1 MGKFLDIFLEQRMDS
16 SDGEELKAAL
26 ENTIAEEKKC
36 LEQFELQI
44 KICRGKIAEIDESLS
59 DPAIA
64 TNSAKLNELSAE
76 RDVKQK
82 ELDELYEKWEE
93 LSAAL
98 EV

>member
-1 MGKFLDIFLEQRMDS
+1 MV
-16 SDGEELKAAL
+16 KAAAKDNSNKL
-26 ENTIAEEKKC
+26 DWEQQKKEQAKIRKQENAIKKIEEQTETC
-36 LEQFELQI
+36 ENQ
-44 KICRGKIAEIDESLS
+44 IAEIDESLS

>member
-1 MGKFLDIFLEQRMDS
+1 MV
-16 SDGEELKAAL
+16 KAAAKDNSNKL
-26 ENTIAEEKKC
+26 DWEQQKKEQAKIRKQENAIKKIEE
-36 LEQFELQI
+36 QI
-44 KICRGKIAEIDESLS
+44 ETCENQIAEIDESLS